1 MSDRTATDRL
11 REMLDER
18 GEPYTTNDHMGA
30 KETSWRGFTA
40 YQLTPS
46 SKLIMHPTPE
56 QAIAATLGSGTCEHA
71 NGGVVSRNYID
82 GGEEGPICPIPRTSV
97 IFEGQKLTFDA
108 EDSKRFQTLVVGHFR
123 KLAGLGDAQ

>member
-1 MSDRTATDRL
+1 MTDQSATDRL

-56 QAIAATLGSGTCEHA
+56 QAIAATLGSGTCEI
-71 NGGVVSRNYID
+71 VSSRFDEMMDEWCIELSCGHCVWNRTEPPNYC
-82 GGEEGPICPIPRTSV
+82 EECGAKIR
-97 IFEGQKLTFDA
+97 KA
-108 EDSKRFQTLVVGHFR
+108 VG
-123 KLAGLGDAQ
+123 A

>member
-1 MSDRTATDRL
+1 MTDQSPTERL

-30 KETSWRGFTA
+30 KETSWRGFAA

-56 QAIAATLGSGTCEHA
+56 QAIAATLG
-71 NGGVVSRNYID
+71 
-82 GGEEGPICPIPRTSV
+82 
-97 IFEGQKLTFDA
+97 GQPAKLTADKERDKDVSA
-108 EDSKRFQTLVVGHFR
+108 
-123 KLAGLGDAQ
+123 